1 MDGATTDADLVI
13 AGYGAA
19 GAAAAITAADLGARV
34 VILEKQ
40 AADRHTPSIRMS
52 SGAVMAVD
60 DFDRAMPYL
69 TRCAGGLVPDDVTRA
84 WAEKAVTL
92 LGWMKASGVEVELA
106 RGSGGEHPG
115 WAGANAVGCYRH
127 ALRNDGLRIDYQAK
141 TAADLKPGYG
151 LKPPHTS
158 RLMRA
163 GNELWAG
170 FTAAVA
176 RRPIEIRWNAA
187 AHRLIRGE
195 NGRIIGIEYRQN
207 GNLQRVHGR
216 RGVLLATGGFEFDE
230 ELKRQYLKA
239 PMHFYANPG
248 NSGDGL
254 RMAQAVGADLWHMN
268 LAVGRGIGH
277 FLDETGNALNFVLLM
292 VPGGYAITDRFGKRF
307 AKEYSQAT
315 LGHAFYNE
323 MLNFDGDEG
332 EYTRIPSYWL
342 FDRRRIEGGPL
353 TSPVTGTMGV
363 GLYDWSTDNRRE
375 IARGWVIEAASVEE
389 AARKAGLKDPAA
401 AAREIAAYNAA
412 CATGEDRL
420 GRPKDSLIPL
430 DQPPFYCV
438 PLYPGGSN
446 TCGGP
451 RRDARARI
459 LDVFGE
465 PVPGL
470 FGAGELGQAIGLL
483 YPGGGAAL
491 SEAISFGRIAAEEAL
506 RGNA

>member
-1 MDGATTDADLVI
+1 MNSATNEADFVI

-19 GAAAAITAADLGARV
+19 GASAAIAAADLGAAV

-40 AADRHTPSIRMS
+40 PADRHTPSIRMS
-52 SGAVMAVD
+52 SGAIMVVD
-60 DFDRAMPYL
+60 DLDRAMPYL
-69 TRCAGGLVPDDVTRA
+69 YRCAGGLVPETVTRA
-84 WAEKAVTL
+84 WAERAAGTLQWLKAAGIDVAL
-92 LGWMKASGVEVELA
+92 C

-115 WAGANAVGCYRH
+115 WDGADAVGCYRH
-127 ALRNDGLRIDYQAK
+127 AFRNDGLRIDYQAR

-158 RLMRA
+158 PLMRA
-163 GNELWAG
+163 GNELWAA
-170 FTAAVA
+170 FAAAVA
-176 RRPIEIRWNAA
+176 RRPIDIRWNAA
-187 AHRLIRGE
+187 AHRLIRSE
-195 NGRIIGIEYRQN
+195 TGRITGIEYRQD
-207 GNLQRVHGR
+207 GELRRVQAR

-277 FLDETGNALNFVLLM
+277 FLDEKGNALNFVLLM
-292 VPGGYAITDRFGKRF
+292 APGGYAITDRYGKRF
-307 AKEYSQAT
+307 ASEYSQAT

-323 MLNFDGDEG
+323 MLNFDGEEG
-332 EYTRIPSYWL
+332 EYTRIPSYWF

-363 GLYDWSTDNRRE
+363 GLYDWSSDNRRE
-375 IARGWVIEAASVEE
+375 IARGWVIEGDSIEDV
-389 AARKAGLKDPAA
+389 ARKAGVKDPAM

-412 CATGEDRL
+412 CAAGQDRL
-420 GRPKDSLIPL
+420 GRPKDSLIPI

-446 TCGGP
+446 TSGGP
-451 RRDARARI
+451 RRDERARI
-459 LDVFGE
+459 LDVFGT
-465 PVPGL
+465 PIPGL

-491 SEAISFGRIAAEEAL
+491 SEAICFGQIAAEQAI